1 MNKKL
6 SYIIGASSVGT
17 LIEWYDFYIFGSLAT
32 VLSTKFFPTDN
43 PTAAFLNTLAT
54 FAAGFV
60 VRPFGALFFGKI
72 GDVIGRKYTFM
83 VTLMLMGGATFGIGL
98 IPSYQS
104 IGALAPILVLIL
116 RLLQG
121 LALGGEYGGAAT
133 YVAEHSPEN
142 RRGFYTSWIQTT
154 ATLGLII
161 SLSVIMLTRS
171 LLSAEDFDLYG
182 WRIPFL
188 ISIVMVIGSI
198 IVRKNMAESPLFE
211 AAKASGNVAKNP
223 LKESFGN
230 KLNLKFVLLALFGAT
245 MGQGLV
251 WYTGQFYAQTFLLKI
266 CHLEETQTNLILV
279 IGLLAG
285 TPLCVLFGALSDKIG
300 RKGIM
305 LAGMALALFLY
316 RPIFAKM
323 YDLVDTKQ
331 KVEVAGSISFD
342 HGNTVRTFTDGSVET
357 ISDQGSKIHI
367 SPAGQ
372 WQMIGLIFCLIS
384 FVSMAYGPIAA
395 FLVELFPIKIRYTSM
410 SFPYHIGNGIFGGL
424 MPAIATFLV
433 TTANNDVSISK
444 PYLEGL
450 NYPIAM
456 ISVCLIIGLVYM
468 QDAKIKKTFHLNGLK
483 RLLGVVWIL
492 LGLSTGLYLVYFQA
506 LPLWEKGGNDLVPA
520 IIYSFILAPFISIGM
535 SLFGYF
541 ALTGEFDQKKHEN

>member
-104 IGALAPILVLIL
+104 IGALAPILVLVL

-133 YVAEHSPEN
+133 YVAEHSPEHK
-142 RRGFYTSWIQTT
+142 RGFYTSWIQTT

-161 SLSVIMLTRS
+161 SLGVIMLTRS
-171 LLSAEDFDLYG
+171 VLSAEEFDNYG

-211 AAKASGNVAKNP
+211 EAKASGNVAKNP

-285 TPLCVLFGALSDKIG
+285 TPLFVLFGALSDKIG

-305 LAGMALALFLY
+305 LAGMALALILY
-316 RPIFAKM
+316 RPIFSKM

-331 KVEVAGSISFD
+331 KTEVAGSISYEK
-342 HGNTVRTFTDGSVET
+342 GNTVRTFTDGSIET
-357 ISDQGSKIHI
+357 ISDSGSKIHVPVDI
-367 SPAGQ
+367 Q
-372 WQMIGLIFCLIS
+372 WKLVGLIFCLIS

-433 TTANNDVSISK
+433 TTAAKDTSIAK

-468 QDAKIKKTFHLNGLK
+468 KDAKIKKEIEMNGLK
-483 RLLGVVWIL
+483 RLLGIVWMV
-492 LGLSTGLYLVYFQA
+492 LGIATGLYLVYFQA
-506 LPLWEKGGNDLVPA
+506 VPLWQKGGNDLVPA
-520 IIYSFILAPFISIGM
+520 IIYTFILAPFITVGM

-541 ALTGEFDQKKHEN
+541 ALRGEFDQ

>member
-1 MNKKL
+1 VNKKL

-83 VTLMLMGGATFGIGL
+83 VTLMLMGGATFAIGL
-98 IPSYQS
+98 VPSYQS
-104 IGALAPILVLIL
+104 IGALAPILVLLL

-133 YVAEHSPEN
+133 YVAEHSPEHQ
-142 RRGFYTSWIQTT
+142 RGFYTSWIQTT

-161 SLSVIMLTRS
+161 SLGVIMLTRGV
-171 LLSAEDFDLYG
+171 LRPEEFDAYG

-188 ISIVMVIGSI
+188 ISIIMVIGSI
-198 IVRKNMAESPLFE
+198 IVRKNMSESPLFE
-211 AAKASGNVAKNP
+211 EAKATGNVAKNP

-251 WYTGQFYAQTFLLKI
+251 WYTGQFYAQTFLIKI
-266 CHLEETQTNLILV
+266 CKLEENQTNLILV

-285 TPLCVLFGALSDKIG
+285 TPLFVLFGALSDKIG

-305 LAGMALALFLY
+305 LAGMALALVLY
-316 RPIFAKM
+316 RPIFSTM

-331 KVEVAGSISFD
+331 KIEVRNSIAYQD
-342 HGNTVRTFTDGSVET
+342 GKTIKTFTDGTVET
-357 ISDQGSKIHI
+357 FSDTGSKIHI
-367 SPAGQ
+367 PMSAQ
-372 WQMIGLIFCLIS
+372 WKMIGLIFCLIS

-433 TTANNDVSISK
+433 TTASADTSIAK

-468 QDAKIKKTFHLNGLK
+468 KDAKIKKTIEMNGLK
-483 RLLGVVWIL
+483 RLLGIVWMV
-492 LGLSTGLYLVYFQA
+492 LGVATGLYLVYFQA
-506 LPLWEKGGNDLVPA
+506 MPLWAKGGNDLVPA
-520 IIYSFILAPFISIGM
+520 IIYTFILAPFISIGM
-535 SLFGYF
+535 SLFGYY
-541 ALTGEFDQKKHEN
+541 ALKGEFDR

>member
-83 VTLMLMGGATFGIGL
+83 VTLMLMGGATFAIGL
-98 IPSYQS
+98 VPSYQS
-104 IGALAPILVLIL
+104 IGALAPIVVLLL

-133 YVAEHSPEN
+133 YVAEHSPEHQ
-142 RRGFYTSWIQTT
+142 RGFYTSWIQTT

-161 SLSVIMLTRS
+161 SLGVIMLTRG
-171 LLSAEDFDLYG
+171 LLSPEEFDAYG

-188 ISIVMVIGSI
+188 ISIIMVIGSI
-198 IVRKNMAESPLFE
+198 IVRKNMSESPLFE
-211 AAKASGNVAKNP
+211 EAKATGNVAKNP

-251 WYTGQFYAQTFLLKI
+251 WYTGQFYAQTFLIKI
-266 CHLEETQTNLILV
+266 CKLEENQTNLILV

-285 TPLCVLFGALSDKIG
+285 TPLFVLFGALSDKIG

-305 LAGMALALFLY
+305 LAGMALALVLY
-316 RPIFAKM
+316 RPIFSTM
-323 YDLVDTKQ
+323 YDIVDTKQ
-331 KVEVAGSISFD
+331 KTEVRNSIAYQD
-342 HGNTVRTFTDGSVET
+342 GKTIKTFTDGTVET
-357 ISDQGSKIHI
+357 FSDTGSKIHI
-367 SPAGQ
+367 PMSAQ
-372 WQMIGLIFCLIS
+372 WKMIVLIFCLIS

-433 TTANNDVSISK
+433 TTASADTSIAK

-468 QDAKIKKTFHLNGLK
+468 KDAKIKKTIEMNGLK
-483 RLLGVVWIL
+483 RLLGIVWMV
-492 LGLSTGLYLVYFQA
+492 LGVATGLYLVYFQA
-506 LPLWEKGGNDLVPA
+506 MPLWAKGGNDLVPA
-520 IIYSFILAPFISIGM
+520 IIYTFILAPFISIGM

-541 ALTGEFDQKKHEN
+541 ALKGEFDQ

>member
-104 IGALAPILVLIL
+104 IGALAPILVLVL

-133 YVAEHSPEN
+133 YVAEHSPEHQ
-142 RRGFYTSWIQTT
+142 RGFYTSWIQTT

-161 SLSVIMLTRS
+161 SLGVIMLTRS
-171 LLSAEDFDLYG
+171 ILSADEFDNYG

-211 AAKASGNVAKNP
+211 EAKASGNVAKNP

-285 TPLCVLFGALSDKIG
+285 TPLFVLFGALSDKIG

-305 LAGMALALFLY
+305 LAGMALALILY
-316 RPIFAKM
+316 RPIFSKM

-331 KVEVAGSISFD
+331 KTEVTGSISYEK
-342 HGNTVRTFTDGSVET
+342 GNTVRTFTDGSIET
-357 ISDQGSKIHI
+357 ISDSGSKIHV
-367 SPAGQ
+367 PADIQ
-372 WQMIGLIFCLIS
+372 WKLVGLIFCLIS

-433 TTANNDVSISK
+433 TTAAKDTSIAK

-456 ISVCLIIGLVYM
+456 IFVCLIIGLVYM
-468 QDAKIKKTFHLNGLK
+468 KDAKIKKEMELNGLK
-483 RLLGVVWIL
+483 RLLGVVWMV
-492 LGLSTGLYLVYFQA
+492 LGIATGLYLVYFQA
-506 LPLWEKGGNDLVPA
+506 VPLWQKGGNDLVPA
-520 IIYSFILAPFISIGM
+520 IIYTFILAPFITVGM

-541 ALTGEFDQKKHEN
+541 ALRGEFDQ

>member
-104 IGALAPILVLIL
+104 IGALAPILVLVL

-133 YVAEHSPEN
+133 YVAEHSPEHQ
-142 RRGFYTSWIQTT
+142 RGFYTSWIQTT

-161 SLSVIMLTRS
+161 SLGVIMLTRS
-171 LLSAEDFDLYG
+171 VLSAEEFDNYG

-211 AAKASGNVAKNP
+211 EAKASGNVAKNP

-285 TPLCVLFGALSDKIG
+285 TPLFVLFGALSDKIG

-305 LAGMALALFLY
+305 LAGMALALILY
-316 RPIFAKM
+316 RPIFSKM

-331 KVEVAGSISFD
+331 KTEVTGSISYEK
-342 HGNTVRTFTDGSVET
+342 GNTVRTFTDGSIET
-357 ISDQGSKIHI
+357 ISDSGSKIHV
-367 SPAGQ
+367 PADIQ
-372 WQMIGLIFCLIS
+372 WKLVGLIFCLIS

-433 TTANNDVSISK
+433 TTAAKDTSIAK

-468 QDAKIKKTFHLNGLK
+468 KDAKIKKEIEMNGLK
-483 RLLGVVWIL
+483 RLLGIVWMV
-492 LGLSTGLYLVYFQA
+492 LGIATGLYLVYFQA
-506 LPLWEKGGNDLVPA
+506 VPLWQKGGNDLVPA
-520 IIYSFILAPFISIGM
+520 IIYTFILAPFITVGM

-541 ALTGEFDQKKHEN
+541 ALRGEFDQ

>member
-1 MNKKL
+1 VNKKL

-83 VTLMLMGGATFGIGL
+83 VTLMLMGGATFAIGL
-98 IPSYQS
+98 VPSYQS
-104 IGALAPILVLIL
+104 IGALAPILVLLL

-133 YVAEHSPEN
+133 YVAEHSPEHQ
-142 RRGFYTSWIQTT
+142 RGFYTSWIQTT

-161 SLSVIMLTRS
+161 SLGVIMLTRS
-171 LLSAEDFDLYG
+171 LLSPEEFDAYG

-188 ISIVMVIGSI
+188 ISIIMVIGSI
-198 IVRKNMAESPLFE
+198 IVRKNMSESPLFE
-211 AAKASGNVAKNP
+211 EAKATGNVAKNP

-251 WYTGQFYAQTFLLKI
+251 WYTGQFYAQTFLIKI
-266 CHLEETQTNLILV
+266 CKLEENQTNLILV

-285 TPLCVLFGALSDKIG
+285 TPLFVLFGALSDKIG

-305 LAGMALALFLY
+305 LAGMALALVLY
-316 RPIFAKM
+316 RPIFSTM

-331 KVEVAGSISFD
+331 KTEVRNSIAYQD
-342 HGNTVRTFTDGSVET
+342 GKTIKTFTDGTVET
-357 ISDQGSKIHI
+357 FSDTGSKIHI
-367 SPAGQ
+367 PMSAQ
-372 WQMIGLIFCLIS
+372 WKMIGLIFCLIS

-433 TTANNDVSISK
+433 TTASADTSIAK

-468 QDAKIKKTFHLNGLK
+468 KDAKIKKTIEMNVLK
-483 RLLGVVWIL
+483 RLLGIFWMV
-492 LGLSTGLYLVYFQA
+492 LGVATGLYLVYFQA
-506 LPLWEKGGNDLVPA
+506 MPLWAKGGNDLVPA
-520 IIYSFILAPFISIGM
+520 IIYTFILAPFISIGM
-535 SLFGYF
+535 SLFGYY
-541 ALTGEFDQKKHEN
+541 ALKGEFDQ

>member
-83 VTLMLMGGATFGIGL
+83 VTLMLMGGATFAIGL

-104 IGALAPILVLIL
+104 IGALAPMLVLIL

-133 YVAEHSPEN
+133 YVAEHSPEHQ
-142 RRGFYTSWIQTT
+142 RGFYTSWIQTT

-161 SLSVIMLTRS
+161 SLGVIMLTRS
-171 LLSAEDFDLYG
+171 LLSAEEFDNYG

-211 AAKASGNVAKNP
+211 EAKKTGNVAKNP

-285 TPLCVLFGALSDKIG
+285 TPLFVLFGALSDKLG

-316 RPIFAKM
+316 RPIFSTM

-331 KVEVAGSISFD
+331 KTEVKGSITYEKG
-342 HGNTVRTFTDGSVET
+342 HTIRAFTDGTVET
-357 ISDQGSKIHI
+357 TTEKGPIIHI
-367 SPAGQ
+367 PATAQ
-372 WQMIGLIFCLIS
+372 WKMIGLIFCLIS

-433 TTANNDVSISK
+433 TTASNDTTIAK

-468 QDAKIKKTFHLNGLK
+468 QDVKIKKTYQLDGLK
-483 RLLGVVWIL
+483 RLLGIVWIM
-492 LGLSTGLYLVYFQA
+492 LGISTGLYLVYFQA

-520 IIYSFILAPFISIGM
+520 IIYTFILAPFISIGM

-541 ALTGEFDQKKHEN
+541 ALTGEFDQKKHAH

>member
-83 VTLMLMGGATFGIGL
+83 VTLMLMGGATFAIGL
-98 IPSYQS
+98 VPSYQS
-104 IGALAPILVLIL
+104 IGALAPILVLLL

-133 YVAEHSPEN
+133 YVAEHSPEHQ
-142 RRGFYTSWIQTT
+142 RGFYTSWIQTT

-161 SLSVIMLTRS
+161 SLGVIMLTRS
-171 LLSAEDFDLYG
+171 LLSPEEFDAYG

-188 ISIVMVIGSI
+188 ISIIMVIGSI
-198 IVRKNMAESPLFE
+198 IVRKNMSESPLFE
-211 AAKASGNVAKNP
+211 EAKATGNVAKNP

-251 WYTGQFYAQTFLLKI
+251 WYTGQFYAQTFLIKI
-266 CHLEETQTNLILV
+266 CKLEENQTNLILV

-285 TPLCVLFGALSDKIG
+285 TPLFVLFGALSDKIG

-305 LAGMALALFLY
+305 LAGMALALVLY
-316 RPIFAKM
+316 RPIFSTM

-331 KVEVAGSISFD
+331 KTEVRNSIAYQD
-342 HGNTVRTFTDGSVET
+342 GKTIKTFTDGTVET
-357 ISDQGSKIHI
+357 FSDTGSKIHI
-367 SPAGQ
+367 PMSAQ
-372 WQMIGLIFCLIS
+372 WKMIGLIFCLIS

-433 TTANNDVSISK
+433 TTASADTSIAK

-468 QDAKIKKTFHLNGLK
+468 KDAKIKKTIEMNGLK
-483 RLLGVVWIL
+483 RLLGIVWMV
-492 LGLSTGLYLVYFQA
+492 LGVATGLYLVYFQA
-506 LPLWEKGGNDLVPA
+506 MPLWAKGGNDLVPA
-520 IIYSFILAPFISIGM
+520 IIYTFILAPFISIGM
-535 SLFGYF
+535 SLFGYY
-541 ALTGEFDQKKHEN
+541 ALKGEFDQ

>member
-83 VTLMLMGGATFGIGL
+83 VTLMLMGGATFAIGL
-98 IPSYQS
+98 VPSYQS
-104 IGALAPILVLIL
+104 IGALAPILVLLL

-133 YVAEHSPEN
+133 YVAEHSPEHQ
-142 RRGFYTSWIQTT
+142 RGFYTSWIQTT

-161 SLSVIMLTRS
+161 SLGVIMVTRG
-171 LLSAEDFDLYG
+171 LLSPEEFDAYG

-188 ISIVMVIGSI
+188 ISIIMVIGSI
-198 IVRKNMAESPLFE
+198 IVRKNMSESPLFE
-211 AAKASGNVAKNP
+211 EAKASGNVAKNP

-251 WYTGQFYAQTFLLKI
+251 WYTGQFYAQTFLIKI
-266 CHLEETQTNLILV
+266 CKLEENQTNLILV

-285 TPLCVLFGALSDKIG
+285 TPLFVFFGALSDKIG

-305 LAGMALALFLY
+305 LAGMALALILY
-316 RPIFAKM
+316 RPIFSTM

-331 KVEVAGSISFD
+331 KTEVTNSIAYQD
-342 HGNTVRTFTDGSVET
+342 GKTIKTFTDGTVET
-357 ISDQGSKIHI
+357 FSDTGSKIHI
-367 SPAGQ
+367 PTSAQ
-372 WQMIGLIFCLIS
+372 WKMIGLIFCLIS

-433 TTANNDVSISK
+433 TTASADANITK

-468 QDAKIKKTFHLNGLK
+468 KDAKIKKTIEMNGLK
-483 RLLGVVWIL
+483 RLLGIVWMV
-492 LGLSTGLYLVYFQA
+492 LGLATGLYLVYFQA
-506 LPLWEKGGNDLVPA
+506 MPLWAKGGNDLVPA
-520 IIYSFILAPFISIGM
+520 IIYTFILAPFISIGM
-535 SLFGYF
+535 SLFGYY
-541 ALTGEFDQKKHEN
+541 ALKGEFDQ

>member
-1 MNKKL
+1 VNKKL

-83 VTLMLMGGATFGIGL
+83 VTLMLMGGATFAIGL
-98 IPSYQS
+98 VPSYQS
-104 IGALAPILVLIL
+104 IGALAPILVLLL

-133 YVAEHSPEN
+133 YVAEHSPEHQ
-142 RRGFYTSWIQTT
+142 RGFYTSWIQTT

-161 SLSVIMLTRS
+161 SLGVIMLTRGV
-171 LLSAEDFDLYG
+171 LSPEEFDAYG

-188 ISIVMVIGSI
+188 ISIIMVIGSI
-198 IVRKNMAESPLFE
+198 IVRKNMSESPLFE
-211 AAKASGNVAKNP
+211 EAKATGNVAKNP

-251 WYTGQFYAQTFLLKI
+251 WYTGQFYAQTFLIKI
-266 CHLEETQTNLILV
+266 CKLEENQTNLILV

-285 TPLCVLFGALSDKIG
+285 TPLFVLFGALSDKIG

-305 LAGMALALFLY
+305 LAGMALALVLY
-316 RPIFAKM
+316 RPIFSTM

-331 KVEVAGSISFD
+331 KTEVRNSIAYQD
-342 HGNTVRTFTDGSVET
+342 GKTIKTFTDGTVET
-357 ISDQGSKIHI
+357 FSDTGSKIHI
-367 SPAGQ
+367 PMSAQ
-372 WQMIGLIFCLIS
+372 WKMIGLIFCLIS

-433 TTANNDVSISK
+433 TTASADTSIAK

-468 QDAKIKKTFHLNGLK
+468 KDAKIKKTIEMNGLK
-483 RLLGVVWIL
+483 RLLGIVWMV
-492 LGLSTGLYLVYFQA
+492 LGVATGLYLVYFQA
-506 LPLWEKGGNDLVPA
+506 MPLWAKGGNDLVPA
-520 IIYSFILAPFISIGM
+520 IIYTFILAPFISIGM
-535 SLFGYF
+535 SLFGYY
-541 ALTGEFDQKKHEN
+541 ALKGEFDQ